1 MKLEGSRNVS
11 SEEENKK
18 RRNVWRNW
26 REGAKM
32 KMIEDGQKK
41 RRGEL
46 KESRL
51 VHKECSNSE
60 SVRFLTL

>member
-11 SEEENKK
+11 SGEENKK

-26 REGAKM
+26 REGVKR
-32 KMIEDGQKK
+32 KMIGDGQKR

-51 VHKECSNSE
+51 VHKECSKRE
-60 SVRFLTL
+60 FVRFLTL